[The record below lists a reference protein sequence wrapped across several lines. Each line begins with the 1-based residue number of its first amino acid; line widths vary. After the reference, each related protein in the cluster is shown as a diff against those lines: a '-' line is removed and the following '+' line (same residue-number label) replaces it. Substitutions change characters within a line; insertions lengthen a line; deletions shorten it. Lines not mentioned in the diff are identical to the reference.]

1 MEALAT
7 IPRRWAPALIAGA
20 ILRLGAGD
28 TWAAEE
34 PASTPPVIRS
44 VGEIRFVPRGDDAR
58 PVVFSEA
65 TIRSRLEKTIGTPC
79 EPVRI
84 EEGIAAPYRALG
96 YVPRVRAFCDDG
108 TLQIVVRESSHRI
121 ALVTPDPAALSGI
134 GMAPGAFQS
143 DERQL
148 YPVPATAPRAVLLG
162 LLQTRPGDL
171 YNVERYRSDRE
182 AIERLGYLLLFI
194 PGPPAAD
201 DAYPD
206 GALLVQSLQPLA
218 EDPKA
223 RRRRLNYLGGTAS
236 YEPRTGGSA
245 GLVYQRRDIWQ
256 ALDRLTISPTYAT
269 EVGGEITYAAPLL
282 AAREEPRRLYDINVG
297 AYTRFRNDRLLE
309 GEEVDERRSGISLT
323 LGARPLGL
331 RAPHDLRLEAGVRR
345 EAVHFDSP
353 PPGEEDA
360 DLTLLRFGATHVWRH
375 TYLRPS
381 LTIRSIPMVEV
392 SLDAG
397 DGVPFVRPSLAA
409 WLHGRMRSGFEVDV
423 HLVGGGLDRPVPE
436 FELWSL
442 GGVSSVRG
450 FQIDTRLGRGMAAL
464 QSEIWIP
471 FARPLEARPPAPGES
486 ADPSLAPVEASIARR
501 LKAALFFDGGTI
513 WQSTG
518 GGRDELYGAGIGLR
532 FVVPHEPLVIRI
544 DYGWGL
550 GAAGDD
556 SYPYFSIGYSR

>member
-1 MEALAT
+1 MEALAA
-7 IPRRWAPALIAGA
+7 IPRRWAPALFAFV
-20 ILRLGAGD
+20 ILRLGVGD
-28 TWAAEE
+28 IRAHEDE
-34 PASTPPVIRS
+34 ASTAPVIRS
-44 VGEIRFVPRGDDAR
+44 VGDIRFVPRGDDPR
-58 PVVFSEA
+58 PLVFSEA
-65 TIRSRLEKTIGTPC
+65 TLRKRLREAIGTPC
-79 EPVRI
+79 EPERLA
-84 EEGIAAPYRALG
+84 EQIAAPYRALG
-96 YVPRVRAFCDDG
+96 YVPLVRASCEEG
-108 TLQIVVRESSHRI
+108 TLEIVVRESSHRI

-148 YPVPATAPRAVLLG
+148 YPVPASAPRAVILG

-171 YNVERYRSDRE
+171 YNVERYRSDRD
-182 AIERLGYLLLFI
+182 AVERLGYLLLFI
-194 PGPPAAD
+194 PGPPGAD
-201 DAYPD
+201 DAYPE
-206 GALLVQSLQPLA
+206 GALLIQSLQPMA

-256 ALDRLTISPTYAT
+256 ALDRLTISPSFAT

-297 AYTRFRNDRLLE
+297 AYSRFRNDRLLE
-309 GEEVDERRSGISLT
+309 GQEVDERRSGISLT

-331 RAPHDLRLEAGVRR
+331 AAPNDLRLEAGVRR
-345 EAVHFDSP
+345 EAVHFGSP

-360 DLTLLRFGATHVWRH
+360 DLTLLRLGATHVWRH

-381 LTIRSIPMVEV
+381 LTIRSIPLVEV
-392 SLDAG
+392 SLDVG
-397 DGVPFVRPSLAA
+397 DGVPFVRPSFAA

-423 HLVGGGLDRPVPE
+423 HLVGGGLDRPVPD

-450 FQIDTRLGRGMAAL
+450 FQVDTRLGRGMAAL
-464 QSEIWIP
+464 QSEVWIP
-471 FARPLEARPPAPGES
+471 FARPIEARPPEPGES
-486 ADPSLAPVEASIARR
+486 ADASAIPVEPSIARR

-550 GAAGDD
+550 GGAGDD

>member
-7 IPRRWAPALIAGA
+7 IPRRWAPALFAFA

-96 YVPRVRAFCDDG
+96 YVPRVRASCDDG
-108 TLQIVVRESSHRI
+108 TLQIVLRESSHRI

-450 FQIDTRLGRGMAAL
+450 FQVDTRLGRGMAAL

-486 ADPSLAPVEASIARR
+486 ADPSIAPVEPSIARR